1 MGRESLVFQHFLM
14 KNPQYSCPFVRP
26 GSESRLPLR
35 LPYRKLFAD
44 VRTTGFH
51 LEQT

>member
-1 MGRESLVFQHFLM
+1 MGREPLIFQHFLI
-14 KNPQYSCPFVRP
+14 KNRQNSCVLCRLK
-26 GSESRLPLR
+26 SESRLPLR
-35 LPYRKLFAD
+35 APYRKLFAD